1 MMRAHKVRQRELFD
15 DSPEKIGW
23 ALLPDEVREEVLQ
36 LLTQWLR
43 ALGKTIVGESRDEQN
58 LL

>member
-1 MMRAHKVRQRELFD
+1 MRAHKVRQRELFD
-15 DSPEKIGW
+15 ESPEKIGW
-23 ALLPDEVREEVLQ
+23 APLPDEVREEVLQ

-43 ALGKTIVGESRDEQN
+43 ALGKAIVGESRDEQD

>member
-1 MMRAHKVRQRELFD
+1 MRAHKIRQRELFD
-15 DSPEKIGW
+15 DSPEKIGR

-43 ALGKTIVGESRDEQN
+43 ALGKAMVGENRDEQD